1 MSTEPLQSETPASV
15 AQPATEGSALQPA
28 KPASDDSASA
38 TNAAEPSSATP
49 PLPPRIDPGEDL
61 DNVLGEVSRM
71 FGTAAG
77 HAAPLAALAED
88 TINDHLADLTALP
101 GSESANRAV
110 PQKQNVPLDNAADL
124 FRAAPSAEET
134 QVPVAQPE
142 AATPESP
149 PDEGKAAGTVATA
162 EHPVTEK
169 AEGESI
175 GEPVAASDQL
185 ILGAEASDDASVMT
199 SSQPAGAGPAAKSP
213 STETSLSG
221 STAIRSLRS
230 VVTRVR
236 RATTSAFE
244 SRQRIEERLPKQ
256 AKLVAG
262 MMAAVLLGWI
272 GGAVL
277 TRSRAAPTAVES
289 SPETIPENIAEETSA
304 EKAKITALEEQLAK
318 AQHDREVAQRERD
331 QARQRLEQ
339 SAAIVRTEQQSMT
352 AQRARDESSRKQALE
367 EFRKAEERLHL
378 MELRAYDAQLAR
390 VRDVWQRSPGLAAA
404 LLEDPNGCSPKLRDF
419 TWGYFYGR
427 AKNDQATW
435 RGPAPINAVAWS
447 PDGTLVASAG
457 QDGSIT
463 IRDAVSG
470 KQVTSLA
477 AHAGGVSALTFS
489 QRGEWLASAGAD
501 ATVKLWEVASRR
513 LHATFFGHLGT
524 VLSVAIAPDSS
535 TLVSGGDDGTV
546 KFWDV
551 AARRA
556 MATRWGHPRNQE
568 PDDADDP
575 TRFVRAVAFSP
586 DGRLVASGGYQVVRI
601 WDADALERATLTV
614 SQGSVSALAFSP
626 DSRTLAI
633 GSEATIS
640 LRDVDSLV
648 VRSGPFAV
656 DAPVSALAFSPD
668 GDWLAA
674 AAGER
679 GLVFKRIARA
689 APDDSQKTI
698 RPTGNANTAH
708 YDLAHPR
715 YLSGHD
721 GPVTGI
727 AFGQSGQLAAT
738 SGSDGTVRLW
748 DPRGGIVDKTRPDVV
763 VRETPRAAALAYSPE
778 GRYLAIGSSDSIRLW
793 DPRGGVEMGRLEN
806 RSGDI
811 NRLTFSPDGS
821 HLASAGRDWLILIWA
836 VGAQR
841 VRLALNGHTAGVNSI
856 AYAADGKTL
865 ISAGDDGTVR
875 LWNSTNGQAIACL
888 TGHAGPVLSASL
900 SPDGQLA
907 ASGGVDQKI
916 RLWSVERRQTLATLA
931 GHDRPVVALAFSPD
945 GRFLVSSQGRASGQL
960 DVNGTPRPL
969 RLWRMPEG
977 KEILA
982 FGPSGGDVSD
992 LAFSPDAK
1000 TLATSGRNGVTLW
1013 DPRTGEMRETLR
1025 LPSAP
1030 KGQLQGQGA
1039 ASRPAWPIAF
1049 SPDGQSLAAGG
1060 DAALSIWTAAPFLP
1074 VDKTIAA
1081 P

>member
-15 AQPATEGSALQPA
+15 AQPSTEGSALQPA

-88 TINDHLADLTALP
+88 TINDHLADLTAVSD
-101 GSESANRAV
+101 SESAGRAA

-124 FRAAPSAEET
+124 FRAAPPAEEP
-134 QVPVAQPE
+134 QVPASQPD
-142 AATPESP
+142 ATSPESSP
-149 PDEGKAAGTVATA
+149 NEGKVAGTEATA
-162 EHPVTEK
+162 EPPFTEK
-169 AEGESI
+169 AEGDSI
-175 GEPVAASDQL
+175 GEPVA
-185 ILGAEASDDASVMT
+185 GAVASDDAPVTT
-199 SSQPAGAGPAAKSP
+199 SSQGTAAGPGAKSP
-213 STETSLSG
+213 TTETSPSV
-221 STAIRSLRS
+221 STADRSLRS
-230 VVTRVR
+230 LVTRIR

-244 SRQRIEERLPKQ
+244 SLQRIEERLPKR
-256 AKLVAG
+256 AKLAAG

-277 TRSRAAPTAVES
+277 TRSRAAPTVLES
-289 SPETIPENIAEETSA
+289 SATPETLLEVTPEQTSA
-304 EKAKITALEEQLAK
+304 DKAKITALEEQLER

-339 SAAIVRTEQQSMT
+339 SVAIARTEQQSIT

-367 EFRKAEERLHL
+367 EFRNAEERLHL

-404 LLEDPNGCSPKLRDF
+404 LLEDPNGCPPRLRDF
-419 TWGYFYGR
+419 TWGYFYRR

-470 KQVTSLA
+470 KQVASLA
-477 AHAGGVSALTFS
+477 AHAGGVRALTFS

-501 ATVKLWEVASRR
+501 ATVKLWDVASRR

-535 TLVSGGDDGTV
+535 ALVSGGDDGTV

-551 AARRA
+551 ATRRA
-556 MATRWGHPRNQE
+556 VATRWGHPRNQE
-568 PDDADDP
+568 SDDADDP

-601 WDADALERATLTV
+601 WDADALEKATLSV
-614 SQGSVSALAFSP
+614 SEGSVSALAFSP
-626 DSRTLAI
+626 DSTTLAI
-633 GSEATIS
+633 GSEETIS

-648 VRSGPFAV
+648 VRSGPRAV
-656 DAPVSALAFSPD
+656 DASVNALAFSPD

-679 GLVFKRIARA
+679 GLVFNRIVRTA
-689 APDDSQKTI
+689 ADDSQKTI

-708 YDLAHPR
+708 YDLSHPR

-727 AFGQSGQLAAT
+727 AFAPTGQLSAT
-738 SGSDGTVRLW
+738 SGADGTVRLW
-748 DPRGGIVDKTRPDVV
+748 DPRGGVVDKTRPDVV
-763 VRETPRAAALAYSPE
+763 VREAPRAAALAYSPE
-778 GRYLAIGSSDSIRLW
+778 GRYLAVGSSDSIRLW
-793 DPRGGVEMGRLEN
+793 DSRGGVEMGRLEN

-821 HLASAGRDWLILIWA
+821 HLASAGRDWPILIWA

-841 VRLALNGHTAGVNSI
+841 VELALNGHTAGVNSV

-875 LWNSTNGQAIACL
+875 LWNSTNGQSIACL
-888 TGHAGPVLSASL
+888 TGHAGPVLIASF

-916 RLWSVERRQTLATLA
+916 RLWSIERKQTLATLA
-931 GHDRPVVALAFSPD
+931 GHDRPIVALAFSPD
-945 GRFLVSSQGRASGQL
+945 GRFLVSTQGRASGQL
-960 DVNGTPRPL
+960 DANGTRRPL

-982 FGPSGGDVSD
+982 FGPIGADLCDV
-992 LAFSPDAK
+992 AFSPDSK
-1000 TLATSGRNGVTLW
+1000 TLAASGPSGVTLW

-1025 LPSAP
+1025 LSPAP
-1030 KGQLQGQGA
+1030 KGHLRGQRA
-1039 ASRPAWPIAF
+1039 ALNPAWPVAF

-1060 DAALSIWTAAPFLP
+1060 DAALSVWTSATFLP
-1074 VDKTIAA
+1074 VDKTVAA